1 MHCIGK
7 LRSARRESTKEIE
20 LLDVFVF
27 ASENLISAERKTGDG
42 ASGAAEYSQHLK
54 QRALPDDRIRMI
66 SSWQPI
72 VLSISLNE

>member
-1 MHCIGK
+1 MENSDMRGE
-7 LRSARRESTKEIE
+7 RAKEVE
-20 LLDVFVF
+20 LMDVFVF
-27 ASENLISAERKTGDG
+27 ASENLICFRRKTGDG

>member
-1 MHCIGK
+1 MENSDMRGE
-7 LRSARRESTKEIE
+7 RAKEVE

-27 ASENLISAERKTGDG
+27 ASEKLICVERKTGER

-66 SSWQPI
+66 NSWQPL
-72 VLSISLNE
+72 V